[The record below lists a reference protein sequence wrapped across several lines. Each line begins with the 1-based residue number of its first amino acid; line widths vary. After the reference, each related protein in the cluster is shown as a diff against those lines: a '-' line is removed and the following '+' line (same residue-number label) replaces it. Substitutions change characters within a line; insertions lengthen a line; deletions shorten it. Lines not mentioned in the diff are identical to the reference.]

1 MPKTMA
7 DEEKIVDLSDI
18 DPNKILSMSLNFEL
32 LKYVITSL
40 IHNQQKMDKQLNDLK
55 ISLLDQKKYSSNLE
69 MSLIELKMKRE
80 EEAEVLEKLLKKKEE
95 LNKESEEI
103 EKSLE
108 SLNKEKQEEKD
119 KKQIIQIYNM
129 KESKF
134 EENINAFSSDL
145 NIPTDIEKSQENQIC
160 EKETNNENS
169 IKNQNLNE
177 SKNYSDKDKD
187 KDKENN
193 IIKEN
198 NNNNEEENKNKNN
211 QEQNEENNQKQEQK
225 ESENNAL
232 PQSQPQPQPQ
242 PQTQS
247 ESQPAKSTN
256 PAIDNA
262 EIEKIKAK
270 NEDLQKQLQLII
282 GDIKNIKTNLH
293 TFENDFSVF
302 KENIN
307 EKIKDKLEN
316 EIPSKIDNAFD
327 NKINLIQKNIKK
339 DYDKKYEDITNKTND
354 LTQKID
360 DIKNNISKQISL
372 IEEKN
377 NLEFEEIKKN
387 DKINKDYIS
396 LTNDKLANMITTITF
411 NNYKNEMIEKNEN
424 DRNILNLELTIIK
437 NTINN
442 VKNQLNEHLSDT
454 RDHDNIVNIMKI
466 LESLSNHIQ
475 RLMEFKKFMEEKEK
489 RKAIVDNTKY
499 VKQDGFNEAINN
511 IHKTIDIN
519 KKDFN
524 EIRLDLDAIRNKDL
538 NTKANLRDLKNLED
552 SIFTKMSTLK
562 ETIRENFVEKTMLIK
577 NLKYLEI
584 QTKQLIEESKKKSEK
599 PENWLLAK
607 KPFNGHLCASCE
619 AFIGDLKPTN
629 SKFIAWNKYPAKES
643 IEKLFRINAGFSKIL
658 QMANLDNKEKIKSH
672 SLNNS
677 KDERCSSSPEREK
690 KRNTERIKENKS
702 GKSSRG
708 GGERSKYNNSCSQ
721 IENGIP
727 GNLPRILSN
736 KKNASTSSMIL
747 YDNCNTNR
755 VKTINKKSRSLVNIN
770 DNDNENNIKNID
782 DNDYTNDKEL
792 QKPKITKIFRKIGE
806 TADKKED
813 GDKI

>member
-1 MPKTMA
+1 MPKAMT
-7 DEEKIVDLSDI
+7 EEEQIVDLSDI
-18 DPNKILSMSLNFEL
+18 DPNKMLSMSLNFEL

-134 EENINAFSSDL
+134 EENINAFTSDI

-187 KDKENN
+187 KDKDKENN
-193 IIKEN
+193 IIKEEIN
-198 NNNNEEENKNKNN
+198 NNNDEENKNRNK
-211 QEQNEENNQKQEQK
+211 QEQNEEKK
-225 ESENNAL
+225 ESENNA
-232 PQSQPQPQPQ
+232 QPQKTLQPEPQP
-242 PQTQS
+242 QS
-247 ESQPAKSTN
+247 ESQPPKSTT

-282 GDIKNIKTNLH
+282 GDIKNIKSNQQ
-293 TFENDFSVF
+293 TFENDFSIF

-316 EIPSKIDNAFD
+316 EIPSKIDNVFD

-339 DYDKKYEDITNKTND
+339 ENDKKYEDIANKTND

-387 DKINKDYIS
+387 DKKNKDYIS
-396 LTNDKLANMITTITF
+396 LTNDKLANMITTLTF

-424 DRNILNLELTIIK
+424 DQKLLNLELTIIK
-437 NTINN
+437 NTLNN
-442 VKNQLNEHLSDT
+442 VKNQLNEHLNDT

-466 LESLSNHIQ
+466 LESLSNNIQ
-475 RLMEFKKFMEEKEK
+475 RLMDFKKYMEEKEK

-511 IHKTIDIN
+511 IHKSIDIN

-524 EIRLDLDAIRNKDL
+524 EIRLDLDIIRNKDL

-552 SIFTKMSTLK
+552 SVFTKMSALK

-619 AFIGDLKPTN
+619 AFIGDLKPNTN

-708 GGERSKYNNSCSQ
+708 GGERNKYNNSCSQ

-727 GNLPRILSN
+727 GNLPRIPSH

-755 VKTINKKSRSLVNIN
+755 VKTINKKSRSLVNMNDN
-770 DNDNENNIKNID
+770 DNDNENNNKNID
-782 DNDYTNDKEL
+782 DNDNLNNKEL
-792 QKPKITKIFRKIGE
+792 QKPKITKVFRKIGE